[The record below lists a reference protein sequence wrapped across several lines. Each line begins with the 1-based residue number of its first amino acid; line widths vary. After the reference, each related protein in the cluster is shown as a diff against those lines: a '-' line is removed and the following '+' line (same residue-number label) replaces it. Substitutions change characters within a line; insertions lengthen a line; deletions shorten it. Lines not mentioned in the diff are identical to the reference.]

1 MQGLLTYLVDLRD
14 LLNQHPLFALGILLL
29 VGFLLGRLAGRVRL
43 PEITG
48 FIIAGILMGEE
59 VVGVVPPHMTEG
71 LKLVTEVALGLI
83 AITIGGEFSWVKLKR
98 LGRGIAVITI
108 AQIVATFV
116 IVATAL
122 WLVSFPLPFA
132 LVMGA
137 IASATAP
144 AATVAIVQALRARGL
159 FVDYLYGVVALDDAG
174 AVILFGTVFAFVS
187 TLIGGVGGS
196 AFSIALTAIE
206 EVLFS
211 IIVGGVSGFL
221 IHGLA
226 RKRSNQN
233 EILITTLGV
242 LFTTTAVA
250 VIFHLSPL
258 LANMTAGALII
269 NLSPDNHRI
278 FRVLRPLTPPIYAL
292 FFVIAGT
299 ELNPEIVTNG
309 TVLFFGGVYVLSRAI
324 GKYGGVWIGCA
335 MSGVSSKIRD
345 YLGVCMLP
353 QAGVA
358 IGLVL
363 LVEASPLM
371 DGLAAEQLSL
381 IQTMI
386 NIVLFSVFV
395 NELLGPPLSR
405 FAIIRGNEMEA

>member
-1 MQGLLTYLVDLRD
+1 MQGLLTYLVEMRD

-29 VGFLLGRLAGRVRL
+29 VGFLLGRLAGRIRL

-48 FIIAGILMGEE
+48 FIIAGILMGEAAL
-59 VVGVVPPHMTEG
+59 GIVPPHMSEG

-108 AQIVATFV
+108 AQIVATFA
-116 IVATAL
+116 IVSVAL
-122 WLVSFPLPFA
+122 WAVSFPLPFA
-132 LVMGA
+132 LLMGA

-174 AVILFGTVFAFVS
+174 AVILFGSVFAFVS
-187 TLIGGVGGS
+187 SIIGGTGGS
-196 AFSIALTAIE
+196 SFHMAMVAVE
-206 EVLFS
+206 EVVFS
-211 IIVGGVSGFL
+211 VVLGAAAGWL
-221 IHGLA
+221 IHLLA

-242 LFTTTAVA
+242 LFTTTAMA

-258 LANMTAGALII
+258 LANMTAGAIII

-278 FRVLRPLTPPIYAL
+278 FRILRPLTPPIYAL

-309 TVLFFGGVYVLSRAI
+309 TVLFLGGIYVVSRAI
-324 GKYGGVWIGCA
+324 GKYGGVWLGCA
-335 MSGVSSKIRD
+335 VSGVSTKIRD
-345 YLGVCMLP
+345 YLGICMLP

-371 DGLAAEQLSL
+371 QGLAPEQLSVV
-381 IQTMI
+381 QTMI

-405 FAIIRGNEMEA
+405 FAIVRGNEMEE